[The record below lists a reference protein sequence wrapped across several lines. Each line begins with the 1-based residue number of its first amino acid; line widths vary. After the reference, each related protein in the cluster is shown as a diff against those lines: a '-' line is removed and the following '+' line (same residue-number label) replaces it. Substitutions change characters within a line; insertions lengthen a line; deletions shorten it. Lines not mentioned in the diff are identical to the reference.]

1 MSKLSKLLIIFC
13 LVLCSPAF
21 GSDEK
26 YTDPDS
32 PQVQAVAKA
41 ALTNAKVL
49 QIVGISR
56 GIESV
61 IEDLGGKVVG
71 REIRLELAADVLF
84 DFNKYD
90 IRPVAIPTLQKV
102 ADVIKSYPKSLVRIE
117 GHTDSIG
124 SDDYNLKLSDQRA
137 GSVKTWLQ
145 SSGGIEGQRM
155 STKGWG
161 ESKPVASNTK
171 KEGSDDPE
179 GRQKNRRVE
188 IVITKQS

>member
-1 MSKLSKLLIIFC
+1 MFKLSKLLIIFC
-13 LVLCSPAF
+13 LVCLPAF

-32 PQVQAVAKA
+32 PQVQAAARA
-41 ALTNAKVL
+41 ALANAKVL

-56 GIESV
+56 GIEST

-90 IRPVAIPTLQKV
+90 LRPIAIPTLQKV

-137 GSVKTWLQ
+137 GSVTTWLQ

-161 ESKPVASNTK
+161 ETKPVASNTK
-171 KEGSDDPE
+171 KDGTDDPE

>member
-1 MSKLSKLLIIFC
+1 MPKLSRLLIIFFLAC
-13 LVLCSPAF
+13 LPVF
-21 GSDEK
+21 GSSEK
-26 YTDPDS
+26 YSDPDS
-32 PQVQAVAKA
+32 PQVEAAAQA
-41 ALTNAKVL
+41 ALGNAKVL

-56 GIESV
+56 GIEGA

-90 IRPVAIPTLQKV
+90 IRPIAIPTLQKV
-102 ADVIKSYPKSLVRIE
+102 ADVIKGYPKSLVRIE
-117 GHTDSIG
+117 GHTDSVG
-124 SDDYNLKLSDQRA
+124 SDEYNLKLSDERA
-137 GSVKTWLQ
+137 GSVKIWLQ
-145 SSGGIEGQRM
+145 KSGGIEGQRM

-161 ESKPVASNTK
+161 ESKPVAPNIK
-171 KEGSDDPE
+171 KDGSDDPE

>member
-161 ESKPVASNTK
+161 ESKPVAPNTK

>member
-1 MSKLSKLLIIFC
+1 MTGLRKLLIIFC
-13 LVLCSPAF
+13 VVCSPVFA
-21 GSDEK
+21 SDEK
-26 YTDPDS
+26 YKDPDS
-32 PQVQAVAKA
+32 PQVQAAAKA
-41 ALTNAKVL
+41 ALANAKVL

-56 GIESV
+56 GIESL

-90 IRPVAIPTLQKV
+90 IRPVAVPTLQKV
-102 ADVIKSYPKSLVRIE
+102 ADVIKNYPKSLVRIE

-124 SDDYNLKLSDQRA
+124 ADDYNLKLSDQRA
-137 GSVKTWLQ
+137 SSVKTWLQ

-161 ESKPVASNTK
+161 ESKPVAPNSK
-171 KEGSDDPE
+171 KDGSDDPE

-188 IVITKQS
+188 IVITRQS

>member
-1 MSKLSKLLIIFC
+1 MTGLSKLLIIFC
-13 LVLCSPAF
+13 VVCSPVFA
-21 GSDEK
+21 SDEK
-26 YTDPDS
+26 YKDPDS
-32 PQVQAVAKA
+32 PQVQAAAKA
-41 ALTNAKVL
+41 ALANAKVL

-56 GIESV
+56 GIESL

-90 IRPVAIPTLQKV
+90 IRPVAVPTLQKV
-102 ADVIKSYPKSLVRIE
+102 ADVIKNYPKSLVRIE

-124 SDDYNLKLSDQRA
+124 ADDYNLKLSDQRA

-161 ESKPVASNTK
+161 ESKPVAPNSK
-171 KEGSDDPE
+171 KDGSDDPE

-188 IVITKQS
+188 IVITRQS

>member
-1 MSKLSKLLIIFC
+1 MSKLSKLLIVFC
-13 LVLCSPAF
+13 LVCLPAF

-32 PQVQAVAKA
+32 PQVQAAAKA
-41 ALTNAKVL
+41 ALADAKVL
-49 QIVGISR
+49 QIVGITR
-56 GIESV
+56 GIESL

-102 ADVIKSYPKSLVRIE
+102 ADVIKGYPKSLIRIE

-145 SSGGIEGQRM
+145 NSGAIEGQRM

-171 KEGSDDPE
+171 KDGSDDPE

>member
-1 MSKLSKLLIIFC
+1 MSKRNGFLIVFC
-13 LVLCSPAF
+13 LCCLPVFAAT
-21 GSDEK
+21 EK

-32 PQVQAVAKA
+32 PQVQAAAKA
-41 ALTNAKVL
+41 ALANAKVL

-56 GIESV
+56 GIDSV

-90 IRPVAIPTLQKV
+90 LRPVAIPTLEKV
-102 ADVIKSYPKSLVRIE
+102 ADVIKGFPKSSVRIE
-117 GHTDSIG
+117 GHTDSVG
-124 SDDYNLKLSDQRA
+124 SDEYNVKLSDQRA

-145 SSGGIEGQRM
+145 NSGGIEGQRM

-161 ESKPVASNTK
+161 ESKPVASNIK
-171 KEGSDDPE
+171 KDGSDDPE

-188 IVITKQS
+188 IVITKES

>member
-1 MSKLSKLLIIFC
+1 MSKLNRLLIIFC
-13 LVLCSPAF
+13 LVCLPVFS
-21 GSDEK
+21 STEK

-32 PQVQAVAKA
+32 PQVQTAAKA
-41 ALTNAKVL
+41 ALANAKVL
-49 QIVGISR
+49 EIVGISR
-56 GIESV
+56 GIEGA

-102 ADVIKSYPKSLVRIE
+102 ADVIKGYPKSMVRIE

-124 SDDYNLKLSDQRA
+124 SDEYNLKLSDERA

-145 SSGGIEGQRM
+145 KSGGIEGQRM

-171 KEGSDDPE
+171 KDGGDDPE

>member
-1 MSKLSKLLIIFC
+1 MSKFSRLLIVFC
-13 LVLCSPAF
+13 FAFSPAF
-21 GSDEK
+21 GATEK

-32 PQVQAVAKA
+32 PQVQAAAKE
-41 ALTNAKVL
+41 ALANAKVL
-49 QIVGISR
+49 QIVGVSR
-56 GIESV
+56 GIEGL

-71 REIRLELAADVLF
+71 QEIILELAADVLF

-90 IRPVAIPTLQKV
+90 IRPVSVPTLQKV
-102 ADVIKSYPKSLVRIE
+102 ADVINGYPKSLVRIE

-124 SDDYNLKLSDQRA
+124 SDDYNLKLSEQRA
-137 GSVKTWLQ
+137 GSVKAWLQ
-145 SSGGIEGQRM
+145 KSGGIEGPRM

-171 KEGSDDPE
+171 KDGSDDPE